1 MPLEENRIL
10 RGPNISFPEQH
21 LNFRLPEQQLPPPDW
36 CTGPRA
42 GDILG
47 GGTANPSVIRQWWRD
62 FAGPGD
68 KFLVQL
74 VAEDCVSGDKVRRLP
89 TRLTCKLKT
98 DSLDSAQARE
108 MAAALTEAADF
119 IDKG

>member
-68 KFLVQL
+68 SFLCNSSRKIASAATRCGASHASNVQ
-74 VAEDCVSGDKVRRLP
+74 AE
-89 TRLTCKLKT
+89 RLTAST
-98 DSLDSAQARE
+98 ARRR
-108 MAAALTEAADF
+108 AKWPQL
-119 IDKG
+119 